1 MEEDLKRERPLA
13 QRRGIDNLWLL
24 PVAFAS
30 GFWQWLLAVAFG
42 CGFWEWLSGAFGGIL
57 KSPNPDRTSP
67 TMQNAPT
74 QASPAVTDASE
85 DGPVLAIG
93 LMSGTSLD
101 GIDAALIRTDGR
113 SSVEAVAAI
122 TIPYEPDFRARLRAI
137 LGGVGAVPE
146 VEAALTDLHAVA
158 VETVL
163 RHAGVAASE
172 VTAVGFHGHTILHEP
187 ERGRTWQ
194 IGDGLKLASSVGIDV
209 VSDLRVADVAAGGQ
223 GAPLVPVFHRA
234 LVRDLPKPVAILN
247 IGGVA
252 NVTWVGPGG
261 GPEFG
266 PGVGA
271 GEADLLAFD
280 TGPGNAL
287 IDDWCLRRLGW
298 ERDEGGDLA
307 ATGAVD
313 PERLDRLAAHPFFE
327 ERPPKSL
334 DRDAFARWAEP
345 VLEGLSDADGAA
357 LLTAFTIRSIAEAA
371 RWFPAPVERWVVAG
385 GGRHNATLMRGL
397 RSRMNVPIL
406 SAEDLD
412 WDGDALEAQAFAYLA
427 VRTLRRLP
435 ITFPGTTGVARP
447 QTGGRVCFVTKAPET

>member
-1 MEEDLKRERPLA
+1 MAANEPKRTESIMPNAHQIAPSTPRDPER
-13 QRRGIDNLWLL
+13 
-24 PVAFAS
+24 VAA
-30 GFWQWLLAVAFG
+30 
-42 CGFWEWLSGAFGGIL
+42 
-57 KSPNPDRTSP
+57 
-67 TMQNAPT
+67 
-74 QASPAVTDASE
+74 E

-93 LMSGTSLD
+93 LMSGTSMD

-113 SSVEAVAAI
+113 TSVEAVAAI
-122 TIPYEPDFRARLRAI
+122 TIPYEADFRARLRSI
-137 LGGVGAVPE
+137 LGGVGAVPQ

-158 VETVL
+158 VEALL

-187 ERGRTWQ
+187 DRGRTWQ
-194 IGDGLKLASSVGIDV
+194 VGDGLKLAASVGIDV

-234 LVRDLPKPVAILN
+234 LVRELPKPVAILN

-252 NVTWVGPGG
+252 NVTWIGPGI
-261 GPEFG
+261 GPD
-266 PGVGA
+266 
-271 GEADLLAFD
+271 EADLLAFD

-307 ATGAVD
+307 STGSID
-313 PERLDRLAAHPFFE
+313 PNRLDRLAAHPFFDE
-327 ERPPKSL
+327 KPPKSL

-385 GGRHNATLMRGL
+385 GGRHNATLMSGL

-406 SAEDLD
+406 GAEELD

-435 ITFPGTTGVARP
+435 ITYPGTTGVARP
-447 QTGGRVCFVTKAPET
+447 QTGGRVCFVMQAPPES